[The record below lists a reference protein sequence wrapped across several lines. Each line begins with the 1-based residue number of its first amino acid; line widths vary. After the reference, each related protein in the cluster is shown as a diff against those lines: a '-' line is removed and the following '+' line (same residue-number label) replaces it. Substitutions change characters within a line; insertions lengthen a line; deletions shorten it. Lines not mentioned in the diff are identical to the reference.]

1 MLIVVRSMLDFES
14 GKRPLANRVRR
25 GFADAIT
32 RGRSGEDKDGMP
44 GLHCV
49 KEKRGK
55 EGTFKGSKE
64 KEKEKEG
71 GQK

>member
-32 RGRSGEDKDGMP
+32 RGRSGGDKDGMS

-64 KEKEKEG
+64 KEKEG